1 MFDAENPL
9 TQAAQEQMQSLK
21 DAGDEAYKDTQW
33 LRAAEIYGKAL
44 EIVESIND
52 TRKIVSYRFWRG
64 ASLLNAGKLR
74 QALAVLTPT
83 LKEGNTGGD
92 AADIY
97 STLIKYIEIA
107 QVLPVNLGAIEKAC
121 QQTENFLR
129 DSGNL
134 EWRHQLLHLQAILYK
149 LRGMYPEALAAAQE
163 SWAIWEDEYPCYTAD
178 SHLNS
183 LVEISLRLR
192 DAEQAQM
199 YLWEWEMDEHDTIPK
214 SREGMSCRRQS
225 DLARLE
231 GRFTEAVDWARRAM
245 LVDNS
250 DIVTLI
256 VMVRA
261 FLCTGDNH
269 RARDELI
276 RLLAHRHAE
285 EGHDRYGIRLL
296 WGDYHL
302 ARARQAAGMPAVDDE
317 FGLEFPPPSAIANPA
332 ATHYALA
339 RARRGYRAAL
349 KVGSWID
356 EKLQCTLRQNEISER
371 LARVEAIEHQL
382 NYSLP
387 GSA

>member
-9 TQAAQEQMQSLK
+9 TQAAQEQMQSLW
-21 DAGDEAYKDTQW
+21 DAGSEAYTDQQK

-44 EIVESIND
+44 EIAESIND
-52 TRKIVSYRFWRG
+52 TRKIVKYRFWRG
-64 ASLLNAGKLR
+64 ASLFDAGKLR

-83 LKEGNTGGD
+83 LKDGNTGGD

-97 STLIKYIEIA
+97 NTLATYIDIA
-107 QVLPVNLGAIEKAC
+107 QELPVNLGAIEKAY

-134 EWRHQLLHLQAILYK
+134 EWRHLLLFLQATLYK

-163 SWAIWEDEYPCYTAD
+163 SWTIWEREYPSYTAD
-178 SHLNS
+178 THLNS
-183 LVEISLRLR
+183 LVQISLLLR
-192 DAEQAQM
+192 DVEQAQM
-199 YLWEWEMDEHDTIPK
+199 YLWEWEMDEHDEIPK
-214 SREGMSCRRQS
+214 EREEMSCSRRS
-225 DLARLE
+225 NLARLQ

-250 DIVTLI
+250 NIKTLI

-285 EGHDRYGIRLL
+285 TGHERYYIRLL

-302 ARARQAAGMPAVDDE
+302 ACAREAAGMPAVDDE

-332 ATHYALA
+332 ATCYALA

-356 EKLQCTLRQNEISER
+356 EKLQCSLRQTTISER
-371 LARVEAIEHQL
+371 LARVEAIERKL
-382 NYSLP
+382 
-387 GSA
+387 

>member
-1 MFDAENPL
+1 MFDPENPL
-9 TQAAQEQMQSLK
+9 TQAAQEQMQSLYA
-21 DAGDEAYKDTQW
+21 AGWEAYSDTQW
-33 LRAAEIYGKAL
+33 LRAAEIFGKAL
-44 EIVESIND
+44 EIAESIND
-52 TRKIVSYRFWRG
+52 TRKIVNYRFWRG
-64 ASLLNAGKLR
+64 ASLFGAGKLR

-92 AADIY
+92 ADDIY
-97 STLIKYIEIA
+97 NTLTTYIELA
-107 QVLPVNLGAIEKAC
+107 QDLPVNLGAIEKAF

-134 EWRHQLLHLQAILYK
+134 EWRHQLLLLQAQLYT
-149 LRGMYPEALAAAQE
+149 LRGMYPEALDAAQE
-163 SWAIWEDEYPCYTAD
+163 SWAIWQDEYPYYTAD
-178 SHLNS
+178 THLNS
-183 LVEISLRLR
+183 LVEICLLLR

-199 YLWEWEMDEHDTIPK
+199 YLWEWEMDEHDDIPK
-214 SREGMSCRRQS
+214 ERERLSCSRRSN
-225 DLARLE
+225 LAQLK
-231 GRFTEAVDWARRAM
+231 GRFTEAVDWARRAI

-250 DIVTLI
+250 NIQTLI

-276 RLLAHRHAE
+276 RLLAERHAE
-285 EGHDRYGIRLL
+285 TGHYRYDIRLL

-302 ARARQAAGMPAVDDE
+302 ACAREAAGMPAVDDV

-332 ATHYALA
+332 ATRYALA

-356 EKLQCTLRQNEISER
+356 EKLQCSLRQTTISER
-371 LARVEAIEHQL
+371 LARVEAIEGKL
-382 NYSLP
+382 
-387 GSA
+387 

>member
-9 TQAAQEQMQSLK
+9 TQAAQEQMQSLE
-21 DAGDEAYKDTQW
+21 DAGWEAYNDTQW
-33 LRAAEIYGKAL
+33 LQATEIYGKAL
-44 EIVESIND
+44 EIAESIND
-52 TRKIVSYRFWRG
+52 TRKIVFYRCGRG
-64 ASLLNAGKLR
+64 ASLCPAGKLR

-92 AADIY
+92 VADIY
-97 STLIKYIEIA
+97 STLIIYIEIA
-107 QVLPVNLGAIEKAC
+107 QDLPVNLGAIEKAF

-134 EWRHQLLHLQAILYK
+134 EWRHQLLLLQATLYK

-163 SWAIWEDEYPCYTAD
+163 SWAIWQDEYPCYFAD
-178 SHLNS
+178 VHLNR
-183 LVEISLRLR
+183 LVEISLLLR

-214 SREGMSCRRQS
+214 AREILSCRRRS
-225 DLARLE
+225 NLAQLK
-231 GRFTEAVDWARRAM
+231 GRFTEAVDWARRAI

-250 DIVTLI
+250 NIVTLI

-276 RLLAHRHAE
+276 RLLAERHAE
-285 EGHDRYGIRLL
+285 SGHYRYDIRLL

-302 ARARQAAGMPAVDDE
+302 ACAREAAGMPAVDDE

-332 ATHYALA
+332 ATRYALA

-356 EKLQCTLRQNEISER
+356 EKLQCTLRQTRISER
-371 LARVEAIEHQL
+371 LARVEAIEQKL
-382 NYSLP
+382 
-387 GSA
+387 

>member
-9 TQAAQEQMQSLK
+9 TQAAQEQMQSLD
-21 DAGDEAYKDTQW
+21 DAGREAYKDTQW

-44 EIVESIND
+44 EIAESIND
-52 TRKIVSYRFWRG
+52 TRKIVYYRFWRG
-64 ASLLNAGKLR
+64 SSVCQAGKLR
-74 QALAVLTPT
+74 QALAVLAPT
-83 LKEGNTGGD
+83 LKDGNTGGD

-97 STLIKYIEIA
+97 NTLTRYIDIA
-107 QVLPVNLGAIEKAC
+107 QELPVNLGAIEKAY

-134 EWRHQLLHLQAILYK
+134 VWRHKLLHLQTELSER
-149 LRGMYPEALAAAQE
+149 RGMYPEALATAQE
-163 SWAIWEDEYPCYTAD
+163 SWTIWQIEHPAYLGDE
-178 SHLNS
+178 HLNK
-183 LVEISLRLR
+183 LVAISLLLR

-214 SREGMSCRRQS
+214 ERERLSSSRKS

-231 GRFTEAVDWARRAM
+231 GRFTEAVDWVRRAM

-250 DIVTLI
+250 NIETLI

-285 EGHDRYGIRLL
+285 IGHYRYYIRLL

-302 ARARQAAGMPAVDDE
+302 ARAREAAGMPAVDDE
-317 FGLEFPPPSAIANPA
+317 FGLEFPPPSAIANPS
-332 ATHYALA
+332 ATRYALA

-356 EKLQCTLRQNEISER
+356 EKLECSLRQTTISER
-371 LARVEAIEHQL
+371 LARVEAIERKL
-382 NYSLP
+382 
-387 GSA
+387 

>member
-9 TQAAQEQMQSLK
+9 TQAAQEQMQSLY
-21 DAGDEAYKDTQW
+21 DAGWEAYKDIQV
-33 LRAAEIYGKAL
+33 LRAAEIFGKGL
-44 EIVESIND
+44 EIAESIND
-52 TRKIVSYRFWRG
+52 TRKIVFYRFWRG
-64 ASLLNAGKLR
+64 VSLWDAGKLR

-83 LKEGNTGGD
+83 LKDGNTGGD

-97 STLIKYIEIA
+97 NTLTTYIAIA
-107 QVLPVNLGAIEKAC
+107 RDLPVNLGAIEKAF

-134 EWRHQLLHLQAILYK
+134 EWRHQLLLLQATLYK

-163 SWAIWEDEYPCYTAD
+163 SWAIWQPEYPSYTAD
-178 SHLNS
+178 THLDN
-183 LVEISLRLR
+183 LVEISLLLR

-214 SREGMSCRRQS
+214 ERERLSCSRRSN
-225 DLARLE
+225 LAQLK

-250 DIVTLI
+250 ASDTV
-256 VMVRA
+256 VRA
-261 FLCTGDNH
+261 FLCTEDNH

-276 RLLAHRHAE
+276 RLLAERHAE
-285 EGHDRYGIRLL
+285 SGHYRYDIRLL

-302 ARARQAAGMPAVDDE
+302 ACARQAAGMPAVDDE
-317 FGLEFPPPSAIANPA
+317 FGLEFPPLSAIANPA
-332 ATHYALA
+332 ATRYALA

-356 EKLQCTLRQNEISER
+356 EKLQCSLRQTTISER
-371 LARVEAIEHQL
+371 LARVEAIERKL
-382 NYSLP
+382 
-387 GSA
+387 

>member
-9 TQAAQEQMQSLK
+9 TQAAQEQMQSLE
-21 DAGDEAYKDTQW
+21 DAGREAYKDRQL
-33 LRAAEIYGKAL
+33 LRAAEIVGKAL
-44 EIVESIND
+44 EIAESIND
-52 TRKIVSYRFWRG
+52 TRKIVNYRFWRG
-64 ASLLNAGKLR
+64 ASLFGAGKLR

-83 LKEGNTGGD
+83 LKDGNTGGD

-97 STLIKYIEIA
+97 NSLTKYIDIA
-107 QVLPVNLGAIEKAC
+107 QNLPVNLGAIENAF

-134 EWRHQLLHLQAILYK
+134 EWRHQLLHLQAQLYT
-149 LRGMYPEALAAAQE
+149 LRGMYPEALASAQE
-163 SWAIWEDEYPCYTAD
+163 SWAIWQHEYPRYTAD
-178 SHLNS
+178 THLNN
-183 LVEISLRLR
+183 LVEISLLLR

-214 SREGMSCRRQS
+214 ERERLSCSGRS
-225 DLARLE
+225 NLARLQ

-250 DIVTLI
+250 EIGTLI

-261 FLCTGDNH
+261 FLCTGDKH

-276 RLLAHRHAE
+276 RLLAQRHAE
-285 EGHDRYGIRLL
+285 TGHDRYYIRLL

-302 ARARQAAGMPAVDDE
+302 ACAREAAGMPAVDDV

-332 ATHYALA
+332 ATRYALA

-356 EKLQCTLRQNEISER
+356 EKLQCSLRQKEISER
-371 LARVEAIEHQL
+371 LARVEAIEGKL
-382 NYSLP
+382 
-387 GSA
+387 

>member
-9 TQAAQEQMQSLK
+9 TQAAQEQMQSLYY
-21 DAGDEAYKDTQW
+21 AGREAYNDTQL
-33 LRAAEIYGKAL
+33 LRAAEIFGKAL
-44 EIVESIND
+44 EIAESIND
-52 TRKIVSYRFWRG
+52 TRKIAEYRLWRG
-64 ASLLNAGKLR
+64 ASLYWAGKLR

-97 STLIKYIEIA
+97 NTLIIYIEIA
-107 QVLPVNLGAIEKAC
+107 KKLPVNLGAIEKAY

-134 EWRHQLLHLQAILYK
+134 GWRHQLLNSQARLYRLQGI
-149 LRGMYPEALAAAQE
+149 YPEALAVAQE
-163 SWAIWEDEYPCYTAD
+163 SWAIWQDEYPYYTAD
-178 SHLNS
+178 THLS
-183 LVEISLRLR
+183 RLVEISLLLR

-199 YLWEWEMDEHDTIPK
+199 YLWEWEIDQHNETPK
-214 SREGMSCRRQS
+214 YREGLLCSSRS
-225 DLARLE
+225 NLARLQ

-245 LVDNS
+245 LVYNS
-250 DIVTLI
+250 ASDTV
-256 VMVRA
+256 VRA
-261 FLCTGDNH
+261 FLCTEDKH

-276 RLLAHRHAE
+276 RLLAQRHAE
-285 EGHDRYGIRLL
+285 TGHYRYDIRLL

-302 ARARQAAGMPAVDDE
+302 ACARQAAGMPAVDDE

-332 ATHYALA
+332 ATRYALA

-356 EKLQCTLRQNEISER
+356 EKLQCSLRQTTISER
-371 LARVEAIEHQL
+371 LARVEAIERKL
-382 NYSLP
+382 
-387 GSA
+387 